1 MRDICT
7 IHLFFIPLHPN
18 SKQTSMM
25 VYKQRIVDALLDRKL
40 QGKGAVLIEG
50 PKWCGKTTTAKQQ
63 AKTVLDLGNT
73 VVLRNALE
81 AYQIK
86 PMSLLEGATP
96 KLIDEWQSIPELWDM
111 VRSEVDNQGKVAQFI
126 LAGSSTPIEVDKLRH
141 SGIGRIGRLN
151 MRTMSL
157 WESGESTG
165 AVSLDMLFDGA
176 DFEPQDNPLDLTQIA
191 YLLCR
196 GGWPQAT
203 FLKGEIALDQ
213 ARDYY
218 ETIYKIDIQRVD
230 KTRRNSERTRL
241 LLRSYARNVATSISL
256 NKMAADVKEND
267 NMSITYETISDYINA
282 LKKLFVLEDAP
293 AWNPN
298 LRSKTA
304 IQSSDTRYFTDPSIA
319 AAALGIGPKDLE
331 NDLQTFGLFF
341 ENMAIRDLRVYADAL
356 DGNIYHFRDAE
367 GLECDAVLHK
377 RNGTY
382 GLIEIKLG
390 GPDNIDKAA
399 DTLHTLAAK
408 INTDKMKGPAFM
420 LVLTAV
426 GTYAYHRKD
435 GVYVVP
441 IGCLKP

>member
-1 MRDICT
+1 MR
-7 IHLFFIPLHPN
+7 
-18 SKQTSMM
+18 K
-25 VYKQRIVDALLDRKL
+25 YKQRIVDALLDRKL
-40 QGKGAVLIEG
+40 QGKGAVLLEG
-50 PKWCGKTTTAKQQ
+50 PKWCGKTTTAKKK

-73 VVLRNALE
+73 VVLRDALE
-81 AYQIK
+81 IYQVK

-111 VRSEVDNQGKVAQFI
+111 VRSEVDNRDEVAQFI
-126 LAGSSTPIEVDKLRH
+126 LTGSSTPIELEKLRH
-141 SGIGRIGRLN
+141 SGNGRIGRLN

-165 AVSLDMLFDGA
+165 SVSLGTLFDGVE
-176 DFEPQDNPLDLTQIA
+176 FETQDNPLDLGQIA

-196 GGWPQAT
+196 GGWPQTT
-203 FLKGEIALDQ
+203 FLKGEVALEQ

-218 ETIYKIDIQRVD
+218 ETIYKADILRIDKV
-230 KTRRNSERTRL
+230 RRNSERTRL
-241 LLRSYARNVATSISL
+241 LLRSYARNVATAISFS
-256 NKMAADVKEND
+256 KMAADIKEND
-267 NMSITYETISDYINA
+267 NASITYETISDYIDA

-304 IQSSDTRYFTDPSIA
+304 IQSSEVRYFSDPSIA
-319 AAALGIGPKDLE
+319 VAALGIGPNDLE
-331 NDLQTFGLFF
+331 NDLQTFGLLF

-356 DGNIYHFRDAE
+356 DGNIRHFRDAD
-367 GLECDAVLHK
+367 GLECDAVLHR
-377 RNGTY
+377 RNGSY

-399 DTLHTLAAK
+399 AALHSLAAK
-408 INTDKMKGPAFM
+408 INTDKMKKPAFL
-420 LVLTAV
+420 LVLTAI
-426 GTYAYHRKD
+426 GQYAYRRND
-435 GVYVVP
+435 GVYVIP